1 VSIQISLT
9 RLKAIERSA
18 EPTQPAAVD
27 IGGRLRATR
36 RLRRATLKTI
46 AERANLSE
54 SFLSQIERG
63 KASASVASLTRIAAA
78 LGVSVADLFEP
89 QEARTDPRV
98 LRRSSRPALGF
109 GNLGRKYLLTPRP
122 LENLEVFLVE
132 LVPGGSTGDEPY
144 THGNSEELVVVIAG
158 SIQLQLGERLFEL
171 QQGDSIDYLSSV
183 PHRVVN
189 VGDEVAEVMWV
200 ISPPSY

>member
-1 VSIQISLT
+1 VSLQISLT
-9 RLKAIERSA
+9 RLKAIAGSV
-18 EPTQPAAVD
+18 EPTEPPPVN
-27 IGGRLRATR
+27 IGGRLRAIR

-46 AERANLSE
+46 AERASISE

-63 KASASVASLTRIAAA
+63 RASASVASLTRIAAA
-78 LGVSVADLFEP
+78 LGISVADLFEP
-89 QEARTDPRV
+89 HEARTDPRV
-98 LRRSSRPALGF
+98 LRRGSRPVLGF

-144 THGNSEELVVVIAG
+144 THGDSEELVVVIAG

-171 QQGDSIDYLSSV
+171 EQGDSIDYLSSV

-189 VGDEVAEVMWV
+189 AGDEIAEVMWV

>member
-1 VSIQISLT
+1 MSLQISLT
-9 RLKAIERSA
+9 RLKAIAIPDER
-18 EPTQPAAVD
+18 AVPVEVD
-27 IGGRLRATR
+27 LGGRLRAIR
-36 RLRRATLKTI
+36 HLRRATLRTV
-46 AERANLSE
+46 AERADLSE

-78 LGVSVADLFEP
+78 LGVNVADLFEP
-89 QEARTDPRV
+89 HASRADPRV
-98 LRRSSRPALGF
+98 LRRNRRPALEF

-144 THGNSEELVVVIAG
+144 THGDSEELVVVMSG
-158 SIQLQLGERLFEL
+158 RIQLQLGERLFEL
-171 QQGDSIDYLSSV
+171 EQGDSIDYRSST

-189 VGDEVAEVMWV
+189 AGDAVAEVMWV

>member
-1 VSIQISLT
+1 
-9 RLKAIERSA
+9 
-18 EPTQPAAVD
+18 
-27 IGGRLRATR
+27 
-36 RLRRATLKTI
+36 
-46 AERANLSE
+46 
-54 SFLSQIERG
+54 
-63 KASASVASLTRIAAA
+63 
-78 LGVSVADLFEP
+78 
-89 QEARTDPRV
+89 V
-98 LRRSSRPALGF
+98 LRRGSRPVLGF

-144 THGNSEELVVVIAG
+144 THGDSEELVVVIAG

-171 QQGDSIDYLSSV
+171 EQGDSIDYLSSV

-189 VGDEVAEVMWV
+189 AGDEIAEVMWV